1 MPIRIVPDIVSKGKA
16 GKRKTTPVKWAT
28 DRVRGGAKKGKA
40 GKAKTQWFN
49 KGGRTGKASGGRTGK
64 QFGGGFNQPLGG
76 VGARPLGGVRAPVRP
91 MGFKHG
97 KSAKKK

>member
-1 MPIRIVPDIVSKGKA
+1 MFDEAEFGIDDMSEEEYNRLKEKNIMPKKKKT
-16 GKRKTTPVKWAT
+16 KRT
-28 DRVRGGAKKGKA
+28 R
-40 GKAKTQWFN
+40 
-49 KGGRTGKASGGRTGK
+49 K